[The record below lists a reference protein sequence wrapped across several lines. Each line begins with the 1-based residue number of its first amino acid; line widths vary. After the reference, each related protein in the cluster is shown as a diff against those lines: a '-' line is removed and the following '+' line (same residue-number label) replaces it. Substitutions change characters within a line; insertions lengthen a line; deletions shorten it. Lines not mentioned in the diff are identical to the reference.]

1 MEEFI
6 YQVLEGLEILFA
18 IVIFFL
24 PLFMVVYV
32 VKVLFLTIHEE
43 KELRKRDV

>member
-1 MEEFI
+1 MEGFI

-24 PLFMVVYV
+24 LLFMVVYV